1 VRLSLN
7 RLSAPPSGAQ
17 LPSECQTRLMRVRI
31 IKHLPQQLEGINL
44 ARFELD
50 GVYEAGGAV
59 LDLLIISGY
68 AIPADDEI
76 KPSRKEAIKVLANA
90 QIADATPHADDV
102 KSHAKPGV
110 LTSKQTLRK
119 DRPRKNSALRSRISP
134 KRQKH

>member
-1 VRLSLN
+1 
-7 RLSAPPSGAQ
+7 
-17 LPSECQTRLMRVRI
+17 MRVRI

-76 KPSRKEAIKVLANA
+76 KPSRQEAIKVLANA
-90 QIADATPHADDV
+90 QIAATTPHAEDA
-102 KSHAKPGV
+102 KSHAKPEA
-110 LTSKQTLRK
+110 LTSKQTPRK
-119 DRPRKNSALRSRISP
+119 DRSRKNPALRSRISP